1 MLYIF
6 YILRGLTMSI
16 DQSMHMPIRWIVS
29 DVDGTLLDTHQQI
42 SPYIQQRIRTFTERG
57 GYFTLATG
65 RSLMSVQPF
74 IELLHL
80 TNPLILYNGAK
91 IYDPLQACFLEEQ
104 FVSKSHVQW
113 IFNHYY
119 SIRQPFDLDLLVFHQ
134 EQIYCTRITPRIQCW
149 IDKEQVEVQVITLMG
164 LEHIAEQ
171 ITKMMLLGEPE
182 SLTLFQQQIE
192 FLNTVKSEHDI
203 LEILP
208 FGINKGTALQQLITM
223 TGSQPDEVL
232 AVGDHLNDV
241 EMIKLAGHGVA
252 MQNAH
257 SDLKQ
262 VANWITVKTNNEEA
276 LVEIID
282 HVEQSWTEQYN
293 PVI

>member
-1 MLYIF
+1 
-6 YILRGLTMSI
+6 MSI
-16 DQSMHMPIRWIVS
+16 DQSTRTPIRWIVS
-29 DVDGTLLDTHQQI
+29 DLDGTLLDEHQYI
-42 SPYIQQRIRTFTERG
+42 SPYIQQRIRTFIEGG

-74 IELLHL
+74 IELLQL
-80 TNPLILYNGAK
+80 TNPIILYNGAK

-104 FVSKSHVQW
+104 YVAKSHVQW

-119 SIRQPFDLDLLVFHQ
+119 SIRQPFDLDLLVFYQ
-134 EQIYCTRITPRIQCW
+134 EQIYCTRITPRIQRW
-149 IDKEQVEVQVITLMG
+149 IDKEQVEVQMITLAW
-164 LEHIAEQ
+164 LEHVAEH

-192 FLNTVKSEHDI
+192 LLNTVKSEQDI

-223 TGSQPDEVL
+223 TGNQHSEFL
-232 AVGDHLNDV
+232 AIGDHLNDV
-241 EMIKLAGHGVA
+241 EMIKLAGHGIA

-257 SDLKQ
+257 YDLKQ
-262 VANWITVKTNNEEA
+262 VANWITAKTNNEEA
-276 LVEIID
+276 MIEVID
-282 HVEQSWTEQYN
+282 YVEQSWMTQYN
-293 PVI
+293 PVIR